1 MENEIGQLIDTLC
14 DKELIIRVNL
24 NKTLRLSKFNI
35 GSLELSG
42 EFGISFRNLMEE
54 EPVEETAEN
63 EQLNEVS
70 NIEIEENI
78 EKEEKEKNNGKL
90 VVVEQ

>member
-24 NKTLRLSKFNI
+24 NKTLKLSKFNI

-42 EFGISFRNLMEE
+42 EFGISFRTITEE
-54 EPVEETAEN
+54 EPIKETAKN
-63 EQLNEVS
+63 KQLNEVS
-70 NIEIEENI
+70 NIEIEKNN
-78 EKEEKEKNNGKL
+78 EKEEKEKNNEKL
-90 VVVEQ
+90 IVKQ

>member
-35 GSLELSG
+35 GSLELNG
-42 EFGISFRNLMEE
+42 EFGISFRNITED
-54 EPVEETAEN
+54 EPIEKTTEN
-63 EQLNEVS
+63 EQLTEVS
-70 NIEIEENI
+70 NIEIEENT
-78 EKEEKEKNNGKL
+78 EKEEKEKNNEKL
-90 VVVEQ
+90 VVKQ